1 MLAAL
6 TAAAAGLTGL
16 TGCGKAT
23 ARNSARPLAKVRLT
37 IAAPADGA
45 TVRDASANVEGRVSP
60 RAAAV
65 TVLGRPALVTGGS
78 FSAVVPLDPGA
89 NVVDV
94 LATASRR
101 APALAALRITRDVY
115 VSVPQLMGVPEDEVQ
130 GQLDALDLH
139 ADIRRGGDLLEL
151 FRSGERAVCEQDPEP
166 GASVRRGST
175 VHVVVA
181 KHC

>member
-1 MLAAL
+1 MLAAVIV
-6 TAAAAGLTGL
+6 AAAGLIGL
-16 TGCGKAT
+16 AGCGNAT
-23 ARNSARPLAKVRLT
+23 ARDSAHPLAKVRLT
-37 IAAPADGA
+37 ITAPSDGA
-45 TVRDASANVEGRVSP
+45 TVSDASTNVEGRVSP

-65 TVLGRPALVTGGS
+65 TVLGRPALVTDGS

-94 LATASRR
+94 IATAAHRS
-101 APALAALRITRDVY
+101 PALAALRLTRDVY

-151 FRSGERAVCEQDPEP
+151 FRSGKRAVCEQDPEP